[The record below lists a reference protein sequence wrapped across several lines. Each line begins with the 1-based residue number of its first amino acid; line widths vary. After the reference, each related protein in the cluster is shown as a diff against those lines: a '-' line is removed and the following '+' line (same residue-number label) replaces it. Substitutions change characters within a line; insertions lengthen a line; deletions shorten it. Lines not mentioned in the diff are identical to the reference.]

1 MSAANATELNPC
13 QILSLDGGGLKGI
26 FSAAVLAH
34 VEADLGINICDHFDL
49 IVGTSTGGII
59 AIGLALGLRP
69 KEILDFYLNEGPTI
83 FPQGFTASPL
93 RRFRHWFLN
102 KFDVAVL
109 EKALRCTFGDR
120 KLGDC
125 MKRLVIPSFSLEAN
139 DVYLFKTPHHPRLR
153 RDLHVPAWQAALAT
167 ASAPTFFQ
175 AAKAP
180 DHQRLVD
187 GGIWANNPSLVGL
200 TEAHA
205 TLACPLEQ
213 VSILN
218 IGTSTECKEW
228 PKRRDWGGKISWAA
242 DVADLI
248 MSSQSQA
255 ISKQCGLLLRKR
267 FYRLDIQVPAGAFAL
282 DRYDNQK
289 LMARAA
295 HATRHAI
302 PNIEGFFCHRSTPF
316 DPKVDQERTITC

>member
-1 MSAANATELNPC
+1 MVNAFTKCRLRTQQNLTLAKSSRSMAEDSRAYSPRR
-13 QILSLDGGGLKGI
+13 
-26 FSAAVLAH
+26 FLAH

-49 IVGTSTGGII
+49 ITGTSTGGII

-83 FPQGFTASPL
+83 FPQGVVASPL

-102 KFDVAVL
+102 KFDAAVL
-109 EKALRCTFGDR
+109 EKALRRTFGDR

-205 TLACPLEQ
+205 TLGCPLEQ

-255 ISKQCGLLLRKR
+255 ISKQCGLLLRER

-282 DRYDNQK
+282 DRYDHKNSWPVPHMQPVMPFPISK
-289 LMARAA
+289 VSSAMKSPRF
-295 HATRHAI
+295 
-302 PNIEGFFCHRSTPF
+302 IE
-316 DPKVDQERTITC
+316 V